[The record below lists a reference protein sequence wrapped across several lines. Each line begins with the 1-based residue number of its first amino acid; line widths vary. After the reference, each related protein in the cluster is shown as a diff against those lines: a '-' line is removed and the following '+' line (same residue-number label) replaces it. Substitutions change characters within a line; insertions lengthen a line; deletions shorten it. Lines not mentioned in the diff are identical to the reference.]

1 MAGSD
6 GKASRPSLL
15 HRVSDRANAI
25 TEGVLFA
32 SLLVLVTVTF
42 LQVVFRFFFTA
53 LSWSEELSSFLLVW
67 VSLLGTAVGFK
78 RGSHI
83 AVTFMVENL
92 SPGARRLVQSFIG
105 LLGLG
110 FFGIVVWYGGVLMG
124 TEASQVTPAMGLS
137 MRWIYLMYPV
147 CGALIMLHIVDSLAE
162 AWRKER

>member
-1 MAGSD
+1 MSHSG
-6 GKASRPSLL
+6 ASGQNSSLL
-15 HRVSDRANAI
+15 HHISDRANAI

-32 SLLVLVTVTF
+32 SLLVLVVVTF

-67 VSLLGTAVGFK
+67 VSLLGAAVGIK

-83 AVTFMVENL
+83 AVTFLVEKL
-92 SPGARRLVQSFIG
+92 SPKARRVMQTFIG

-110 FFGIVVWYGGVLMG
+110 FFGIVVWYGGVLMQ

-147 CGALIMLHIVDSLAE
+147 CGTLIILHIVDTIAE
-162 AWRKER
+162 AWRKEA

>member
-1 MAGSD
+1 MSHSGTS
-6 GKASRPSLL
+6 GQNSSLL
-15 HRVSDRANAI
+15 HRISDRANAL

-32 SLLVLVTVTF
+32 SLLVLVAVTF

-67 VSLLGTAVGFK
+67 VSLLGAAVGFK

-83 AVTFMVENL
+83 AVTFLVDKL
-92 SPGARRLVQSFIG
+92 PPKARRVMQTFIG
-105 LLGLG
+105 LLGIG
-110 FFGIVVWYGGVLMG
+110 FFGIVVWYGGVLMK

-147 CGALIMLHIVDSLAE
+147 CGTLIILHIVDTIAE
-162 AWRKER
+162 AWRKEA

>member
-1 MAGSD
+1 MSHSG
-6 GKASRPSLL
+6 ASGQNSSLL
-15 HRVSDRANAI
+15 HRISDRANAI

-32 SLLVLVTVTF
+32 SLLVLVAVTF

-67 VSLLGTAVGFK
+67 VSLLGAAVGFK

-83 AVTFMVENL
+83 AVTFLVDKL
-92 SPGARRLVQSFIG
+92 PPKARRVMQTFIG
-105 LLGLG
+105 LLGIG
-110 FFGIVVWYGGVLMG
+110 FFGIVVWYGGVLMK

-147 CGALIMLHIVDSLAE
+147 CGTLIILHIVDTVAE
-162 AWRKER
+162 AWRKEA

>member
-1 MAGSD
+1 MSHSG
-6 GKASRPSLL
+6 ASGQNSSLL
-15 HRVSDRANAI
+15 HRISDRANAI

-32 SLLVLVTVTF
+32 SLLVLVAVTF

-67 VSLLGTAVGFK
+67 VSLLGAAVGFK

-83 AVTFMVENL
+83 AVTFLVDKL
-92 SPGARRLVQSFIG
+92 PPKARRVMQTFIG
-105 LLGLG
+105 LLGIG
-110 FFGIVVWYGGVLMG
+110 FFGIVVWYGGVLMQ

-147 CGALIMLHIVDSLAE
+147 CGTLIILHIVDTVAE
-162 AWRKER
+162 AWRKEA